1 MLSWL
6 SEETKRWVDRGIITP
21 DQAEQITSLYPATSK
36 SRLIPVLL
44 LLGAILLGTGV
55 ILFFAANWQAIPP
68 WGKISLVLAPLILFH
83 LAALLT
89 HKNYPHLSST
99 LTLLGCLMFGAGIW
113 LIAQVFHVDVHF
125 PNGMLFWLLGVLP
138 VAFILR
144 EELTLGLSALL
155 LAFWVLAAQSAAL
168 LVIFL
173 ALMLFGGIFY
183 LTYTLRSSF
192 ALVVTLISGAIFVN
206 TTIYLLLADNYRFAE
221 AASLIPFILL
231 LLGSAYFY
239 LSKHQVNEGL
249 VNFPYIY
256 RFLAV
261 VLTGGALFFMSLD
274 FFARDFIQLRQSG
287 AGYILFWI
295 LYIAVALLGSYTIS
309 RLTTDIKVAIKEN
322 YAWLA
327 VDALIFIMLLVPIP
341 EMVLLIG
348 LNLLMFIWALLLIIS
363 AYQTQ
368 DSLFFVLGMIAFN
381 LYILLEYFNFFWKSL
396 PKSLFFMAGGVVLV
410 LCGAL
415 LERQRQ
421 KAVQAWRE
429 EGGTTREE
437 EL

>member
-1 MLSWL
+1 M
-6 SEETKRWVDRGIITP
+6 
-21 DQAEQITSLYPATSK
+21 
-36 SRLIPVLL
+36 
-44 LLGAILLGTGV
+44 
-55 ILFFAANWQAIPP
+55 
-68 WGKISLVLAPLILFH
+68 
-83 LAALLT
+83 
-89 HKNYPHLSST
+89 
-99 LTLLGCLMFGAGIW
+99 
-113 LIAQVFHVDVHF
+113 
-125 PNGMLFWLLGVLP
+125 
-138 VAFILR
+138 
-144 EELTLGLSALL
+144 
-155 LAFWVLAAQSAAL
+155 
-168 LVIFL
+168 
-173 ALMLFGGIFY
+173 
-183 LTYTLRSSF
+183 
-192 ALVVTLISGAIFVN
+192 
-206 TTIYLLLADNYRFAE
+206 
-221 AASLIPFILL
+221 
-231 LLGSAYFY
+231 
-239 LSKHQVNEGL
+239 
-249 VNFPYIY
+249 
-256 RFLAV
+256 
-261 VLTGGALFFMSLD
+261 
-274 FFARDFIQLRQSG
+274 
-287 AGYILFWI
+287 
-295 LYIAVALLGSYTIS
+295 
-309 RLTTDIKVAIKEN
+309 AIKEN